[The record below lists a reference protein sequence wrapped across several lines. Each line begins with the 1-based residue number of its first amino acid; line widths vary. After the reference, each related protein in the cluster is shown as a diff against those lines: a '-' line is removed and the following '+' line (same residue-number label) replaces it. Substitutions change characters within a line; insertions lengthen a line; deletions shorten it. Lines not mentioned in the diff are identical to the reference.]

1 MRTNGVRTLAAWCL
15 GRNCGHSAVLDVAGY
30 PDDVP
35 VPAFGPRLRCEIC
48 GHLGADVGRTGTR
61 FKRWRL
67 FRARINE
74 S

>member
-1 MRTNGVRTLAAWCL
+1 MGVRTLAAWCL

-48 GHLGADVGRTGTR
+48 GHLRADVRP
-61 FKRWRL
+61 
-67 FRARINE
+67 N
-74 S
+74 